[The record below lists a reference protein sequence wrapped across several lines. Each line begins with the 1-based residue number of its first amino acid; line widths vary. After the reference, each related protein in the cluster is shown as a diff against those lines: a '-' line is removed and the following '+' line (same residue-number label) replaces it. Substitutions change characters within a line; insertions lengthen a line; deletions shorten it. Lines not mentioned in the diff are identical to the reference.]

1 MLFCQYL
8 LEAGINAYRGA
19 TQLAYVKPAPG
30 YKDAPNSKWLM
41 ENVIYMPIHW
51 GMSDEEIRET
61 VERTIECYNKLC
73 AYLKGEG
80 LAPANPRTATLL
92 ERPRLW

>member
-1 MLFCQYL
+1 
-8 LEAGINAYRGA
+8 
-19 TQLAYVKPAPG
+19 
-30 YKDAPNSKWLM
+30 M

-51 GMSDEEIRET
+51 GMGDDEIRET

-80 LAPANPRTATLL
+80 LAPANPRTAQLID
-92 ERPRLW
+92 RPRL